1 MCQSFPQLLEQSICW
16 WVCHPLWVIHEAS
29 KRLAQVQSFSQAD
42 FYVKSTNDFLKI
54 HTLLRSWIWTKSD
67 SLDMGSTSKA
77 QNSATSTCSSIVN
90 FNSTEFFRIYL
101 FTNICRNSRN
111 KIHLTF
117 QVKFDEFDG
126 KTRFIKSIDEKK
138 YWLAKKVLIN
148 TNTKI
153 SKSIENNQYKY
164 FWKVLKIQIVLMVKG
179 LFLCVAR

>member
-1 MCQSFPQLLEQSICW
+1 
-16 WVCHPLWVIHEAS
+16 
-29 KRLAQVQSFSQAD
+29 
-42 FYVKSTNDFLKI
+42 
-54 HTLLRSWIWTKSD
+54 
-67 SLDMGSTSKA
+67 MGSTSKA
-77 QNSATSTCSSIVN
+77 QNSATSTCSSIVI

-101 FTNICRNSRN
+101 FTNICRNSQN

-164 FWKVLKIQIVLMVKG
+164 FLKVMKIQIVLMVKG
-179 LFLCVAR
+179 LELPISLKRRYYNQSYFGWNG

>member
-1 MCQSFPQLLEQSICW
+1 
-16 WVCHPLWVIHEAS
+16 
-29 KRLAQVQSFSQAD
+29 
-42 FYVKSTNDFLKI
+42 
-54 HTLLRSWIWTKSD
+54 
-67 SLDMGSTSKA
+67 MGSTSKA
-77 QNSATSTCSSIVN
+77 QNLATQLARPLSSFVLKSEN
-90 FNSTEFFRIYL
+90 CKNSEIFRIYL

-164 FWKVLKIQIVLMVKG
+164 FLKVLKIPIVLMFKG
-179 LFLCVAR
+179 LSAFNN